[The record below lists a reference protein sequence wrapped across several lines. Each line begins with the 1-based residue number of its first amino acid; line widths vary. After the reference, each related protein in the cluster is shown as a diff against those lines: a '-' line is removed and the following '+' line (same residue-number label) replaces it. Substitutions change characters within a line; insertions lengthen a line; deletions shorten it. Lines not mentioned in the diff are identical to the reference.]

1 MIIVDEPFVAPE
13 FADYLEETQHPV
25 LANAMARRLA
35 AEGRRINL
43 VDDTACA
50 RAVEAGERLYTASEN
65 ALSWVSE
72 HVERASMRRAISV
85 FKDKALMRE
94 LLAPLCPG
102 VFYQRVAADGLRALD
117 FDALP
122 KPLVVKPS
130 VGFCSVGVH
139 VVEDRAGWEAALDAI
154 ERDASTWNEWYPESV
169 IGDAEFVVESYVGGQ
184 EFAID
189 AFYDEEGRAHV
200 LNVLQH
206 DFAGPDD
213 TSDRLYYTGASIVRA
228 WAPRFEEWLTR
239 ANELVGARAFPVHVE
254 VRVEGAEG
262 AGVCAADA
270 EGAGADAE
278 GVGAGAEPRITPIEF
293 NPLRFAGLCGTE
305 LAYFAYGFHT
315 YDYYLR
321 DVAPDWDSLL
331 AGKEGK
337 LYCMGLLAA
346 PADTPE
352 GVRFD
357 AARFTEP
364 LARVLQC
371 YEFDPHAVG
380 SYAFV
385 FCETDEQGAQGV
397 ADRERL
403 LKEPLEG
410 YVVTEQ

>member
-13 FADYLEETQHPV
+13 FADYLEQTQHPV
-25 LANAMARRLA
+25 LANGMARRLT
-35 AEGRRINL
+35 AEGRRLNL
-43 VDDTACA
+43 VDDETCA
-50 RAVEAGERLYTASEN
+50 RAVEAGERLYSSSEN

-72 HVERASMRRAISV
+72 HVDNASMRRAIAV
-85 FKDKALMRE
+85 FKDKARMRE

-102 VFYQRVAADGLRALD
+102 VFYRRIAAEGLRAVD

-122 KPLVVKPS
+122 KPLVVKPA

-139 VVEDRAGWEAALDAI
+139 VVEDRAQWDAAVAAI
-154 ERDASTWNEWYPESV
+154 ERDAATWREWYPESV
-169 IGDAEFVVESYVGGQ
+169 IGNAEFVVESYIEGQ

-206 DFAGPDD
+206 DFAGPED
-213 TSDRLYYTGASIVRA
+213 TSDRLYFTGASVVRT
-228 WAPRFEEWLTR
+228 WAPRFEAWLTR
-239 ANELVGARAFPVHVE
+239 ANEQVGARAFPVHVE
-254 VRVEGAEG
+254 VRVQEDSGKGEGAS
-262 AGVCAADA
+262 
-270 EGAGADAE
+270 AE
-278 GVGAGAEPRITPIEF
+278 GVQIMPIEF

-321 DVAPDWDSLL
+321 NVAPDWDTLL
-331 AGKEGK
+331 TGKEGK
-337 LYCMGLLAA
+337 LYCMSLLAA
-346 PADTPE
+346 PADTPA

-357 AARFTEP
+357 AERFTAP
-364 LARVLQC
+364 LAQVLQC

-385 FCETDEQGAQGV
+385 FCETDEEGAQGA

-403 LKEPLEG
+403 LCEPLGG
-410 YVVTEQ
+410 YIVNG